1 MRTAYAAVVVL
12 ALAGAPA
19 RAETIEVG
27 GTVGKLT
34 STMKQTFP
42 DCGPQGPTDV
52 CIESAEAHASRRGIA
67 TSLFVRYPIVR
78 ALLIQAELAY
88 VQKGFEV
95 TQPTFHVDYLELPL
109 LLRIDPLR
117 HQLPV
122 RFAFLGGLA
131 PAVRARCRNS
141 GSFFMDGAGVPYDE
155 PCADAPSVGMPRYPA
170 RFDLG
175 AVVGAS
181 IAVDSPI
188 GIFELEARA
197 ERGLVDNG
205 AWGPGG
211 RTAFEAFYVR
221 LGYAYALG
229 L

>member
-1 MRTAYAAVVVL
+1 MRAWLVVVMV
-12 ALAGAPA
+12 AVAGAPA
-19 RAETIEVG
+19 HAEVVEVG
-27 GTVGKLT
+27 GAAGALT

-42 DCGPQGPTDV
+42 DCGVQGPADV
-52 CIESAEAHASRRGIA
+52 CIESSEAHAPRHAIA
-67 TSLFVRYPIVR
+67 GGLFVRYPIVR
-78 ALLIQAELAY
+78 ALLVQAELAY
-88 VQKGFEV
+88 VQKGFE
-95 TQPTFHVDYLELPL
+95 TTLPALHADYLELPL

-131 PAVRARCRNS
+131 PAVRAHCRQS

-155 PCADAPSVGMPRYPA
+155 SCEDAPRVADMRAYPA

-175 AVVGAS
+175 LVLGAALAVE
-181 IAVDSPI
+181 SPI
-188 GIFELEARA
+188 GIFEVEARS

-211 RTAFEAFYVR
+211 RTAFESFQVR
-221 LGYAYALG
+221 FGYAYALG